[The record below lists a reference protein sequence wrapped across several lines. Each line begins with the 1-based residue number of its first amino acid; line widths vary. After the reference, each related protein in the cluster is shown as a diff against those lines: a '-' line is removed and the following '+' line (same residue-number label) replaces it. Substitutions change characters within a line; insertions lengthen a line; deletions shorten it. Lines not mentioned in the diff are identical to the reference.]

1 MSRIDDYK
9 DRRQHLEHL
18 SDEELEAKF
27 WELAEKIVEPI
38 VELAYTNTTPSIE
51 RSVLLRMGFSSLES
65 KTIVD
70 NAIDRGLIGKGA
82 GHIVYRAAKEN
93 GISIRDAGLKLVQ
106 GEFWDEIAKS
116 FKEKGGA
123 N

>member
-1 MSRIDDYK
+1 MSRIDDFK
-9 DRRQHLEHL
+9 DRRQHLENL

-27 WELAEKIVEPI
+27 WELAEKIVDPI

-51 RSVLLRMGFSSLES
+51 RSVLLRMGFSSVEA

-82 GHIVYRAAKEN
+82 GHIVYRVSKEN
-93 GISIRDAGLKLVQ
+93 NLSIREAGLSLVE
-106 GEFWDEIAKS
+106 GKYWEEIAKS